1 MTVEQA
7 IKTKK
12 VTLEE
17 IVDWMQGNL
26 QNSEDIQNRLNK
38 ITGFESTTVDVCEW
52 DMDSILKEEL
62 IEDDFVCLIN

>member
-7 IKTKK
+7 IETKK
-12 VTLEE
+12 VTLDE
-17 IVDWMQGNL
+17 IVDWMEGN
-26 QNSEDIQNRLNK
+26 QNRDFIQNQLNE

-52 DMDSILKEEL
+52 DMDSILKEQL